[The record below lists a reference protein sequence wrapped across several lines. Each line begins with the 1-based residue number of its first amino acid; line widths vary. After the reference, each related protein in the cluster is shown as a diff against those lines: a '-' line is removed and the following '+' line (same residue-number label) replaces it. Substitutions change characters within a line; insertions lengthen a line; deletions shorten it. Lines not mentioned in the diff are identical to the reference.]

1 MHSFFV
7 RYIWDSEHPNTFQQF
22 CPFIIHIILDRVS
35 WLLHFLEYCYSFFRI
50 ILPIPYK
57 TVLFK
62 ASTINIKFEN
72 GCVMGED
79 DNEHTITMSYSGSMT
94 AKKKKK

>member
-1 MHSFFV
+1 MLMHSFFV

-22 CPFIIHIILDRVS
+22 CPFIINIIRVDRV
-35 WLLHFLEYCYSFFRI
+35 WMLHILEYCYSFFRI

-62 ASTINIKFEN
+62 ASTINIKLEN
-72 GCVMGED
+72 GRVMGED
-79 DNEHTITMSYSGSMT
+79 GKEHTLAMSYSDPMT
-94 AKKKKK
+94 AKK